1 MKIKTGTMKEPIDIE
16 KTSEPVPASKGTFY
30 LATALFIILA
40 VADMIGFLQISPSA
54 MAAIG
59 TAAVLIAIS
68 KK

>member
-16 KTSEPVPASKGTFY
+16 KASEPVPASKGTFY
-30 LATALFIILA
+30 LAAALFIILA
-40 VADMIGFLQISPSA
+40 IADTIGVVQISPSA
-54 MAAIG
+54 MVALG

>member
-16 KTSEPVPASKGTFY
+16 KASEPVPASKGPFY
-30 LATALFIILA
+30 LAAALFIILA

-54 MAAIG
+54 MAALG